1 MVSIS
6 YLYSCPAFDTLI
18 QDIIHYTEVLFMW
31 KEFKEF
37 AFKGN
42 VLDMSIG
49 VIIGGAFGK
58 IVTSLVNDIIMPF
71 FGFLTVGTD
80 FKTLKFILSPAQVDA
95 AGAVI
100 KPEAAIMYGNF
111 LQNVFDFFIIA
122 FCIFFFVNQITK
134 MRKKKEA
141 EEAPAPPPAP
151 AGPTTEELLAE
162 IRDLLK
168 NN

>member
-1 MVSIS
+1 
-6 YLYSCPAFDTLI
+6 
-18 QDIIHYTEVLFMW
+18 MW

-58 IVTSLVNDIIMPF
+58 IVSSLVSDIIMPV
-71 FGFLTVGTD
+71 FGFLTAGAD
-80 FKTLKFILSPAQVDA
+80 FTSLKVVLSPAVLDA
-95 AGAVI
+95 AGQVI

-111 LQNVFDFFIIA
+111 IQNIFDFFIIA
-122 FCIFFFVNQITK
+122 FCIFFFVQQISK
-134 MRKKKEA
+134 MKKKE
-141 EEAPAPPPAP
+141 EPAPAAP
-151 AGPTTEELLAE
+151 AGPTTEELLTE

-168 NN
+168 QEQK

>member
-1 MVSIS
+1 
-6 YLYSCPAFDTLI
+6 
-18 QDIIHYTEVLFMW
+18 MW

-71 FGFLTVGTD
+71 FGFVTAGTD
-80 FKTLKFILSPAQVDA
+80 FTSLKLVLSPAELDA
-95 AGAVI
+95 AGAVL

-111 LQNVFDFFIIA
+111 IQNIFDFFIVA
-122 FCIFFFVNQITK
+122 FCIFFFVQQISK
-134 MRKKKEA
+134 RRKKN
-141 EEAPAPPPAP
+141 EEPAPEPAP
-151 AGPTTEELLAE
+151 AGPTTEELLSE

-168 NN
+168 QQNN

>member
-1 MVSIS
+1 
-6 YLYSCPAFDTLI
+6 
-18 QDIIHYTEVLFMW
+18 MW

-71 FGFLTVGTD
+71 FGFLTAGTD
-80 FKTLKFILSPAQVDA
+80 FTSLKVVLSPAVLDA
-95 AGAVI
+95 AGNVL
-100 KPEAAIMYGNF
+100 KPEAALMYGNF
-111 LQNVFDFFIIA
+111 IQNIFDFFIIA
-122 FCIFFFVNQITK
+122 FCIFFFVQQITK
-134 MRKKKEA
+134 LRKK
-141 EEAPAPPPAP
+141 EEAPAPEPAP
-151 AGPTTEELLAE
+151 AGPSTEELLAE

-168 NN
+168 K

>member
-1 MVSIS
+1 
-6 YLYSCPAFDTLI
+6 
-18 QDIIHYTEVLFMW
+18 MW

-58 IVTSLVNDIIMPF
+58 IVSSLVSDIIMPF
-71 FGFLTVGTD
+71 FGFLTAGAD
-80 FKTLKFILSPAQVDA
+80 FTSLKVVLSPAVLDA
-95 AGAVI
+95 AGQVV

-111 LQNVFDFFIIA
+111 IQNIFDFFIIA
-122 FCIFFFVNQITK
+122 FCIFFFVQQISK
-134 MRKKKEA
+134 MKKKE
-141 EEAPAPPPAP
+141 EPAP
-151 AGPTTEELLAE
+151 AAPADPTTEELLTE

-168 NN
+168 QEQK

>member
-1 MVSIS
+1 
-6 YLYSCPAFDTLI
+6 
-18 QDIIHYTEVLFMW
+18 MW

-71 FGFLTVGTD
+71 FGFLTAGTD
-80 FKTLKFILSPAQVDA
+80 FTSLKLVLSPDVLDA
-95 AGAVI
+95 AGDVL
-100 KPEAAIMYGNF
+100 KQEAAIMFGNF
-111 LQNVFDFFIIA
+111 NQNIFDFFIVA
-122 FCIFFFVNQITK
+122 FCIFFFVQQISK
-134 MRKKKEA
+134 LKKKN
-141 EEAPAPPPAP
+141 EEPAPEPAP
-151 AGPTTEELLAE
+151 AGPTTEELLSE

-168 NN
+168 QQNN

>member
-1 MVSIS
+1 
-6 YLYSCPAFDTLI
+6 
-18 QDIIHYTEVLFMW
+18 MW

-71 FGFLTVGTD
+71 FGFLTAGTD
-80 FKTLKFILSPAQVDA
+80 FKSLKFVMSPAQVDA
-95 AGAVI
+95 AGAII

-111 LQNVFDFFIIA
+111 LQNVFDFFIVA
-122 FCIFFFVNQITK
+122 FCIFFFVNQVTK
-134 MRKKKEA
+134 IRKKKE
-141 EEAPAPPPAP
+141 EPAPEPAPEEP

-168 NN
+168 QQA

>member
-1 MVSIS
+1 
-6 YLYSCPAFDTLI
+6 
-18 QDIIHYTEVLFMW
+18 MW

-58 IVTSLVNDIIMPF
+58 IVTSLVNDIIMPL
-71 FGFLTVGTD
+71 FGFITAGTD
-80 FKTLKFILSPAQVDA
+80 FTSLKLVLSPAVLDA
-95 AGAVI
+95 AGAVL

-111 LQNVFDFFIIA
+111 IQNIFDFFIVA
-122 FCIFFFVNQITK
+122 FCIFFFVQQISK
-134 MRKKKEA
+134 LRKKN
-141 EEAPAPPPAP
+141 EEPAPEPAP
-151 AGPTTEELLAE
+151 AGPTTEELLSE

-168 NN
+168 QQNN

>member
-1 MVSIS
+1 
-6 YLYSCPAFDTLI
+6 
-18 QDIIHYTEVLFMW
+18 MW

-71 FGFLTVGTD
+71 FGFITAGTD
-80 FKTLKFILSPAQVDA
+80 FTSLKLVLSPAELDA
-95 AGAVI
+95 AGAVL

-111 LQNVFDFFIIA
+111 IQNIFDFFIVA
-122 FCIFFFVNQITK
+122 LCIFFFVQQISK
-134 MRKKKEA
+134 LNKKKE
-141 EEAPAPPPAP
+141 EPAPEPAP
-151 AGPTTEELLAE
+151 AGPTTEELLSE

-168 NN
+168 QQNN

>member
-1 MVSIS
+1 
-6 YLYSCPAFDTLI
+6 
-18 QDIIHYTEVLFMW
+18 MW
-31 KEFKEF
+31 KEFKEW

-71 FGFLTVGTD
+71 FGFITAGTD
-80 FKTLKFILSPAQVDA
+80 FTSLKLVMSPAVLDA
-95 AGAVI
+95 AGEVL

-111 LQNVFDFFIIA
+111 IQNIFDFFIVA
-122 FCIFFFVNQITK
+122 FCIFFFVQQISK
-134 MRKKKEA
+134 LKKKN
-141 EEAPAPPPAP
+141 EEPAPEPAP
-151 AGPTTEELLAE
+151 AGPTTEELLSE

-168 NN
+168 QQNN

>member
-1 MVSIS
+1 M
-6 YLYSCPAFDTLI
+6 L
-18 QDIIHYTEVLFMW
+18 

-71 FGFLTVGTD
+71 FGFLTAGTD
-80 FKTLKFILSPAQVDA
+80 FTTLKLVLSPAQLDA
-95 AGAVI
+95 AGEII

-111 LQNVFDFFIIA
+111 IQNTIDFFIIA
-122 FCIFFFVNQITK
+122 ICIFLFVQQIGK
-134 MRKKKEA
+134 LKKKDEA
-141 EEAPAPPPAP
+141 LATEPEP
-151 AGPTTEELLAE
+151 AGPSTEDLLAE

-168 NN
+168 QQNN

>member
-1 MVSIS
+1 
-6 YLYSCPAFDTLI
+6 
-18 QDIIHYTEVLFMW
+18 MW

-71 FGFLTVGTD
+71 FGFLTAGTD
-80 FKTLKFILSPAQVDA
+80 FKSLKFVMSPAQVDA
-95 AGAVI
+95 AGAII

-111 LQNVFDFFIIA
+111 LQNVFDFFIVA

-134 MRKKKEA
+134 MRKKKE
-141 EEAPAPPPAP
+141 EPAPEPAPEAP

-168 NN
+168 QQA

>member
-1 MVSIS
+1 
-6 YLYSCPAFDTLI
+6 
-18 QDIIHYTEVLFMW
+18 MW

-58 IVTSLVNDIIMPF
+58 IVTSLVNDVIMPF
-71 FGFLTVGTD
+71 FGFLTAGTD
-80 FKTLKFILSPAQVDA
+80 FKALKFVMSPAQLDA
-95 AGAVI
+95 AGNVL

-134 MRKKKEA
+134 LRKK
-141 EEAPAPPPAP
+141 EEAPAPEPAPAAP

-168 NN
+168 QQ

>member
-1 MVSIS
+1 
-6 YLYSCPAFDTLI
+6 
-18 QDIIHYTEVLFMW
+18 MW

-58 IVTSLVNDIIMPF
+58 IVTSLVNDVIMPF
-71 FGFLTVGTD
+71 FGFLTAGTD
-80 FKTLKFILSPAQVDA
+80 FTSLKLVLSPAELNA
-95 AGAVI
+95 AGEII
-100 KPEAAIMYGNF
+100 KPEAALMYGNF
-111 LQNVFDFFIIA
+111 IQNVFDFFIVA
-122 FCIFFFVNQITK
+122 FCIFLFVQQLTK
-134 MRKKKEA
+134 VRKKKEA
-141 EEAPAPPPAP
+141 PAPEPAP

-168 NN
+168 QQNS

>member
-1 MVSIS
+1 
-6 YLYSCPAFDTLI
+6 
-18 QDIIHYTEVLFMW
+18 MW

-71 FGFLTVGTD
+71 FGFLTAGTD

-134 MRKKKEA
+134 MRKKIEA

-168 NN
+168 QQ

>member
-1 MVSIS
+1 
-6 YLYSCPAFDTLI
+6 
-18 QDIIHYTEVLFMW
+18 MW

-58 IVTSLVNDIIMPF
+58 IVTSLVNDVIMPL
-71 FGFLTVGTD
+71 FGFLTAGTD
-80 FKTLKFILSPAQVDA
+80 FKALKLVLSPAVVDA
-95 AGAVI
+95 NGAVV
-100 KPEAAIMYGNF
+100 KAESAIMYGNF
-111 LQNVFDFFIIA
+111 IQNIFDFFIIA
-122 FCIFFFVNQITK
+122 ICIFFFIRQISK
-134 MRKKKEA
+134 LKKKE
-141 EEAPAPPPAP
+141 EEAAPEEPAAPPA
-151 AGPTTEELLAE
+151 PTTEELLTE

>member
-1 MVSIS
+1 
-6 YLYSCPAFDTLI
+6 
-18 QDIIHYTEVLFMW
+18 MW

-58 IVTSLVNDIIMPF
+58 IVTSLVNDIIMPL
-71 FGFLTVGTD
+71 FGFVTAGTD
-80 FKTLKFILSPAQVDA
+80 FTSLKLVLSPAELDA
-95 AGAVI
+95 AGAVL

-111 LQNVFDFFIIA
+111 IQNIFDFFIVA
-122 FCIFFFVNQITK
+122 FCIFFFVQQISK
-134 MRKKKEA
+134 LKKKN
-141 EEAPAPPPAP
+141 EEPAPEPAP
-151 AGPTTEELLAE
+151 AGPTTEELLSE

-168 NN
+168 QQNN

>member
-1 MVSIS
+1 
-6 YLYSCPAFDTLI
+6 
-18 QDIIHYTEVLFMW
+18 MW
-31 KEFKEF
+31 KEFKEI

-71 FGFLTVGTD
+71 FGFITAGTD
-80 FKTLKFILSPAQVDA
+80 FTSLKLVLSPAELDA
-95 AGAVI
+95 AGAVL

-111 LQNVFDFFIIA
+111 IQNIFDFFIVA
-122 FCIFFFVNQITK
+122 FCIFFFVQQISK
-134 MRKKKEA
+134 LRKKN
-141 EEAPAPPPAP
+141 EEPAPEPAP
-151 AGPTTEELLAE
+151 AGPTTEELLSE

-168 NN
+168 QQNN

>member
-1 MVSIS
+1 M
-6 YLYSCPAFDTLI
+6 L
-18 QDIIHYTEVLFMW
+18 

-71 FGFLTVGTD
+71 FGFLTAGTD

>member
-1 MVSIS
+1 
-6 YLYSCPAFDTLI
+6 
-18 QDIIHYTEVLFMW
+18 MW

-71 FGFLTVGTD
+71 FGFLTAGTD
-80 FKTLKFILSPAQVDA
+80 FTSLKLVLSPAELDA

-100 KPEAAIMYGNF
+100 KPEAALMYGNF
-111 LQNVFDFFIIA
+111 LQNVFDFFIVA
-122 FCIFFFVNQITK
+122 FCIFFFVQQITK
-134 MRKKKEA
+134 MRKKKE
-141 EEAPAPPPAP
+141 EPAPEPAPEP

-168 NN
+168 QQNH

>member
-1 MVSIS
+1 
-6 YLYSCPAFDTLI
+6 
-18 QDIIHYTEVLFMW
+18 MW

-58 IVTSLVNDIIMPF
+58 IVTSLVNDVIMPL
-71 FGFLTVGTD
+71 FGFLTAGTD
-80 FKTLKFILSPAQVDA
+80 FKALKFVMSPAQLDA
-95 AGAVI
+95 AGNVL

-122 FCIFFFVNQITK
+122 FCIFFFVQQISK
-134 MRKKKEA
+134 LRKK
-141 EEAPAPPPAP
+141 EEAPAPEPAPAAP

-168 NN
+168 QQ

>member
-1 MVSIS
+1 
-6 YLYSCPAFDTLI
+6 
-18 QDIIHYTEVLFMW
+18 MW

-71 FGFLTVGTD
+71 FGFLTAGTD
-80 FKTLKFILSPAQVDA
+80 FTSLKLVLSPAVLDA
-95 AGAVI
+95 AGEVL

-111 LQNVFDFFIIA
+111 IQNIFDFFIVA
-122 FCIFFFVNQITK
+122 FCIFFFVQQISK
-134 MRKKKEA
+134 LRKKN
-141 EEAPAPPPAP
+141 EEPAPEPAP
-151 AGPTTEELLAE
+151 AGPTTEELLSE
-162 IRDLLK
+162 LRDLLK
-168 NN
+168 QQNN

>member
-1 MVSIS
+1 
-6 YLYSCPAFDTLI
+6 
-18 QDIIHYTEVLFMW
+18 MW

-58 IVTSLVNDIIMPF
+58 FVTSLVNDIIMPF
-71 FGFLTVGTD
+71 FGFITAGTD
-80 FKTLKFILSPAQVDA
+80 FTSLKLVLSPAELDA
-95 AGAVI
+95 AGAVL

-111 LQNVFDFFIIA
+111 IQNIFDFFIVA
-122 FCIFFFVNQITK
+122 FCIFFFVQQISK
-134 MRKKKEA
+134 LRKKN
-141 EEAPAPPPAP
+141 EEPAPEPAP
-151 AGPTTEELLAE
+151 AGPTTEELLSE

-168 NN
+168 QQNN

>member
-1 MVSIS
+1 
-6 YLYSCPAFDTLI
+6 
-18 QDIIHYTEVLFMW
+18 MW

-71 FGFLTVGTD
+71 FGFLTAGTD
-80 FKTLKFILSPAQVDA
+80 FTSLKLVLSPAVLDA
-95 AGAVI
+95 AGAVL

-111 LQNVFDFFIIA
+111 IQNIFDFFIVA
-122 FCIFFFVNQITK
+122 FCIFFFVQQISK
-134 MRKKKEA
+134 LKKKN
-141 EEAPAPPPAP
+141 EEPAPEPAP
-151 AGPTTEELLAE
+151 AGPTTEELLSE

-168 NN
+168 QQNN

>member
-1 MVSIS
+1 
-6 YLYSCPAFDTLI
+6 
-18 QDIIHYTEVLFMW
+18 MW

-71 FGFLTVGTD
+71 FGFITAGTD
-80 FKTLKFILSPAQVDA
+80 FTSLKLVLSPAVLDA
-95 AGAVI
+95 AGEVL

-111 LQNVFDFFIIA
+111 IQNIFDFFIVA
-122 FCIFFFVNQITK
+122 FCIFFFVQQISK
-134 MRKKKEA
+134 RRKKN
-141 EEAPAPPPAP
+141 EEPAPEPAP
-151 AGPTTEELLAE
+151 AGPTTEELLSE

-168 NN
+168 QQNN

>member
-1 MVSIS
+1 
-6 YLYSCPAFDTLI
+6 
-18 QDIIHYTEVLFMW
+18 MW

-71 FGFLTVGTD
+71 FGFLTAGTD
-80 FKTLKFILSPAQVDA
+80 FTSLKLVLSPAELDA

-100 KPEAAIMYGNF
+100 KPEAALMYGNF
-111 LQNVFDFFIIA
+111 LQNVFDFFIVE
-122 FCIFFFVNQITK
+122 FCIFFFVQQITK
-134 MRKKKEA
+134 MRKKKE
-141 EEAPAPPPAP
+141 EPAPEPAPEP

-168 NN
+168 QQNH